1 GVELAVADT
10 GIGMTEEHV
19 AVALTPFAQVENA
32 YTRKYEG
39 TGLGLPLS
47 KGLVELHGGVL
58 DIKSQVH
65 RGTTVTIRLP
75 AARRRIRAAIDAVA
89 VR

>member
-1 GVELAVADT
+1 MAAESIPLALA
-10 GIGMTEEHV
+10 
-19 AVALTPFAQVENA
+19 PFRQIDNRLD
-32 YTRKYEG
+32 RKYEG
-39 TGLGLPLS
+39 IGLGLPLS

-65 RGTTVTIRLP
+65 LGTTVTIRLP